1 MRHRSPQPHERFTPY
16 GGPISPRSP
25 SSPRAPSGH
34 YFRSPSSSP
43 SLSNSVLS
51 GSMSTSP
58 SYMPSLSV
66 LRPPSIQTSG
76 SPSSYPHPYPD
87 GPQYQQHLS
96 PQSAA
101 FPSESEFSRS
111 FTSELSPTSPTST
124 RRSFSHSSMPQP
136 YPSWKEVPYSSDWS
150 PPGRDHPHAQPS
162 QPPHALPPQL
172 RMHPPFATSNQY
184 PHHISEPQGVR
195 PTRRRRRPTV
205 SYSNII
211 ITAIRNSPQQRLRLS
226 EIYEYVSREIP
237 QMMGDDKGWQVRK
250 TKAKKKRRKI
260 KKDLFVTL
268 LHPKQISRCN
278 AVPFFLP
285 FLAFFVVVIFTH
297 PAFFFFP
304 SFLRSS
310 FYLLSLSV

>member
-1 MRHRSPQPHERFTPY
+1 MDPSDPAGHNPRRSSPGGSALRHRSPQPHERFMPY

-76 SPSSYPHPYPD
+76 SPSSYPYPE
-87 GPQYQQHLS
+87 GPHYQQHLS

-101 FPSESEFSRS
+101 FPPESEFSRS
-111 FTSELSPTSPTST
+111 FASELSPTSPSS
-124 RRSFSHSSMPQP
+124 RRSFSHSPMPHP
-136 YPSWKEVPYSSDWS
+136 YPPWQEAPYSSDWS
-150 PPGRDHPHAQPS
+150 PNSGRDHPH
-162 QPPHALPPQL
+162 PHAPHLPPQL
-172 RMHPPFATSNQY
+172 RMHPPFAANQY
-184 PHHISEPQGVR
+184 PHQVVSEPQGAR

-250 TKAKKKRRKI
+250 EKKI
-260 KKDLFVTL
+260 KDLFVTL
-268 LHPKQISRCN
+268 LHPRERSRCN
-278 AVPFFLP
+278 AVPFF
-285 FLAFFVVVIFTH
+285 
-297 PAFFFFP
+297 
-304 SFLRSS
+304 
-310 FYLLSLSV
+310 SLSFCLC